1 MKLNLKQSVKVW
13 FQINVMSLFY
23 FGYSSKDKNSE
34 SNLDDKNQLVFKE
47 QGTINLTQES
57 ASTTIIISANADTK
71 TTTAL
76 IESLQKQSVKPLA
89 IWVVCQTDEHKSF
102 YDHSSSAD
110 VVWVTNSNF
119 LGWDKAA
126 LTQLITTEYAVWI
139 ESFMKPSKEWLAN
152 CIDQFKSQPG
162 IYGASGTIRT
172 NKQQDL
178 ATKKIG
184 WDGISLDKNQHVD
197 FVQDAVFF
205 SKALFCKLSMA
216 IFSFKDYNCSPEVML
231 CYLANKELNTNSYV
245 LAYSELNQDIY
256 STDKLYSLPLSRRE
270 FSFDLF
276 QSKLNAIKKLEEET
290 PLVISHVDQLNT
302 DIGHQSFTEEL
313 FLFTDKI
320 LAHENF
326 SIVRFGDGEMK
337 IVKGESIKTSR
348 FFYTPGDEK
357 HEYNRDIL
365 CKSLSYN
372 NPQYFVGFPGRCCVG
387 DEYTDSIIELSG
399 LPDQQL
405 TWASV
410 FINANYDHFL
420 NVTTPALQKRTLNLI
435 CFEKA
440 VLKHLPFKIKKH
452 FGVGMNA
459 WADDLEKTLPAIE
472 AYIETNNVKDE
483 VFIFCSGILS
493 NMLIYKLTEKYPDN
507 TYLDV
512 GSVFDVYL
520 SLGKTRRYLKGNQ
533 KQIQHSCIW

>member
-23 FGYSSKDKNSE
+23 FGYSSKDKNSDA
-34 SNLDDKNQLVFKE
+34 NVDDKNQLTFKK
-47 QGTINLTQES
+47 QGTINLTQAS
-57 ASTTIIISANADTK
+57 GSTTVIISAHTDIE
-71 TTTAL
+71 TTAAL
-76 IESLQKQSVKPLA
+76 IESLQKQSVAPIA
-89 IWVVCQTDEHKSF
+89 IWVVCQTDEQKSF
-102 YDHSSSAD
+102 FDHSSSAD
-110 VVWVTNSNF
+110 VVWVNNSNF

-126 LTQLITTEYAVWI
+126 LTQLITTEYVVWI

-152 CIDQFKSQPG
+152 CINQFESQPG
-162 IYGASGTIRT
+162 IYGASGTIRAEEHQNQT
-172 NKQQDL
+172 
-178 ATKKIG
+178 TKKVG
-184 WDGISLDKNQHVD
+184 WDGIALDKVQHVD
-197 FVQDAVFF
+197 FVQDAIFF
-205 SKALFCKLSMA
+205 PKALFCKLSEA

-231 CYLANKELNTNSYV
+231 CYLANKELNTHSYV
-245 LAYSELNQDIY
+245 LPYSELNQDMW
-256 STDKLYSLPLSRRE
+256 STDKQYSLPLSRRA

-276 QSKLNAIKKLEEET
+276 QSKVNAIKKFEEESS
-290 PLVISHVDQLNT
+290 PIIQEVDNLNIDT
-302 DIGHQSFTEEL
+302 GHQSFTEEL

-320 LAHENF
+320 LSHENF

-399 LPDQQL
+399 LPDKQL

>member
-23 FGYSSKDKNSE
+23 FGYSSKDKDSK
-34 SNLDDKNQLVFKE
+34 SNLDNKNQLTFKQ
-47 QGTINLTQES
+47 QGTINLTQ
-57 ASTTIIISANADTK
+57 ASGATTVIISANSDTE

-76 IESLQKQSVKPLA
+76 IESLQKQTIKPLA

-102 YDHSSSAD
+102 FDHSSSAD
-110 VVWVTNSNF
+110 VVWVNNSNF

-126 LTQLITTEYAVWI
+126 LTQLITTEYVVWI
-139 ESFMKPSKEWLAN
+139 ESFMKPPKEWLAN
-152 CIDQFKSQPG
+152 CINQFETQPG
-162 IYGASGTIRT
+162 IYGASGTINA
-172 NKQQDL
+172 NKQQSL
-178 ATKKIG
+178 TTKKIG
-184 WDGISLDKNQHVD
+184 WDGIALDKNQHVD
-197 FVQDAVFF
+197 FVQDAMFF

-216 IFSFKDYNCSPEVML
+216 LFSFKDYNCSPEVML
-231 CYLANKELNTNSYV
+231 CYLANKELNTNAYV
-245 LAYSELNQDIY
+245 LPYSDKNQKSW
-256 STDKLYSLPLSRRE
+256 STDKGYSLPLSRRE

-276 QSKLNAIKKLEEET
+276 QTKLNAIKNFEEGTSAVIGKL
-290 PLVISHVDQLNT
+290 DKLNT
-302 DIGHQSFTEEL
+302 GTGHHSFNDEL
-313 FLFTDKI
+313 FFFTDKI
-320 LAHENF
+320 LSHENF

-372 NPQYFVGFPGRCCVG
+372 SPQYFVGFPGRCCVG
-387 DEYTDSIIELSG
+387 DEYTDSIINLSG
-399 LPDQQL
+399 LPEQQL

-440 VLKHLPFKIKKH
+440 ILKHLPFKIKKH

-472 AYIETNNVKDE
+472 AYIEANNVKDE

>member
-23 FGYSSKDKNSE
+23 FGYSSKDKDRE
-34 SNLDDKNQLVFKE
+34 SNLDNKNQLTFE
-47 QGTINLTQES
+47 QQGTINLTQAS
-57 ASTTIIISANADTK
+57 GSTTVIISANSDTE
-71 TTTAL
+71 TTTIL
-76 IESLQKQSVKPLA
+76 IESLQKQTVKPLA

-102 YDHSSSAD
+102 FDHSSSAD
-110 VVWVTNSNF
+110 VVWVNNANF

-126 LTQLITTEYAVWI
+126 LTQLITTEYVVWI
-139 ESFMKPSKEWLAN
+139 ESFMRPSKEWLAN
-152 CIDQFKSQPG
+152 CIDQFETQPG
-162 IYGASGTIRT
+162 IYGASGTIKT
-172 NKQQDL
+172 NKQQNL
-178 ATKKIG
+178 TTKKIG
-184 WDGISLDKNQHVD
+184 WDGIALDKNQHVD
-197 FVQDAVFF
+197 FVQDAMFF
-205 SKALFCKLSMA
+205 PKALFCKLSMA

-231 CYLANKELNTNSYV
+231 CYFANKELNTNAYV
-245 LAYSELNQDIY
+245 LAYSELNQESW
-256 STDKLYSLPLSRRE
+256 STDKHYSLPLSRKE
-270 FSFDLF
+270 FSFELF
-276 QSKLNAIKKLEEET
+276 QSKLNAIKKLEADT
-290 PLVISHVDQLNT
+290 PLVISGVDQLNT
-302 DIGHQSFTEEL
+302 DKGHQSFNEEL
-313 FLFTDKI
+313 FFFTDKI
-320 LAHENF
+320 LSRENF

-348 FFYTPGDEK
+348 FFYTPGNEK

-372 NPQYFVGFPGRCCVG
+372 SPQYFVGFPGRCCVG
-387 DEYTDSIIELSG
+387 DEYTDSIIDLSG
-399 LPDQQL
+399 LPEQQL

-420 NVTTPALQKRTLNLI
+420 NVTTPALQERTLNLI

-483 VFIFCSGILS
+483 VFIFCAGILS

>member
-23 FGYSSKDKNSE
+23 FGYSSKDKDSE
-34 SNLDDKNQLVFKE
+34 SHLDNKNQLTFE
-47 QGTINLTQES
+47 QQGTINLNQAS
-57 ASTTIIISANADTK
+57 ASTTVIISANSDTE
-71 TTTAL
+71 TTTIL
-76 IESLQKQSVKPLA
+76 IDSLQKQTVKPLA

-102 YDHSSSAD
+102 FDHSSSAD
-110 VVWVTNSNF
+110 VVWVNNANF

-126 LTQLITTEYAVWI
+126 LTQLITTEYVVWI
-139 ESFMKPSKEWLAN
+139 ESFMRPSKEWLAN
-152 CIDQFKSQPG
+152 CIDQFETQPG
-162 IYGASGTIRT
+162 IYGASGTIKT
-172 NKQQDL
+172 NKQQNL
-178 ATKKIG
+178 TTKKIG
-184 WDGISLDKNQHVD
+184 WDGIALDKNQHVD
-197 FVQDAVFF
+197 FVQDAMFF
-205 SKALFCKLSMA
+205 PKALFCKLSMA

-231 CYLANKELNTNSYV
+231 CYFANKELNTNAYV
-245 LAYSELNQDIY
+245 LAYSELNQESW
-256 STDKLYSLPLSRRE
+256 STDKHYSLPLSRKE
-270 FSFDLF
+270 FSFELF
-276 QSKLNAIKKLEEET
+276 QSKLNAIKKLEADT
-290 PLVISHVDQLNT
+290 PLVISGVDQLNT
-302 DIGHQSFTEEL
+302 DKGHQSFNEEL
-313 FLFTDKI
+313 FFFTDKI
-320 LAHENF
+320 LSRENF

-348 FFYTPGDEK
+348 FFYTPGNEK

-372 NPQYFVGFPGRCCVG
+372 SPQYFVGFPGRCCVG
-387 DEYTDSIIELSG
+387 DEYTDSIIDLSG
-399 LPDQQL
+399 LPEQQL

-420 NVTTPALQKRTLNLI
+420 NVTTPALQERTLNLI

-483 VFIFCSGILS
+483 VFIFCAGILS